1 MAGCDYYLCDICGCE
16 TFYDVELYGYRGPEN
31 MNPNTGHLWPDGDVG
46 DMSVI
51 CKDCAKTHRIEIKP
65 IVEHGEIERVESH
78 D

>member
-31 MNPNTGHLWPDGDVG
+31 MNPNTGHLWPDGNVG
-46 DMSVI
+46 DMAVI
-51 CKDCAKTHRIEIKP
+51 CKECAKTHRIEIKP